1 MVQKYILAHDL
12 GTGGNKA
19 VLYSSEGKL
28 ISKAFKSY
36 DTYYPYSGWA
46 EHNPQDWWEAVI
58 ESTKKLLAATEINK
72 KNIACISLSGHSMGI
87 VPVDKEG
94 KLLRKTVPLWNDSR
108 AIDKAREIL
117 KFIGYDYWYEK
128 TGAGFR
134 PENHSIFKLA
144 WFKENEPDMFNSTYK
159 FLPTK
164 GFITLKL
171 TGNFISDYS
180 DASFSGLMD
189 INELKY
195 SEEIFN
201 LSGLPVE
208 KMPVLLKSVDYA
220 GELTKEASEL
230 LGIPSGIAVI
240 NGGVDNAC
248 TAIGAGNIK
257 ENRIYNYIGSSS
269 WIAATSA
276 KPIINSKIKIPCY
289 AHSIPNLYLSQVSVF
304 STGSTLQ
311 WYKDIFCDKENLQA
325 EKSDGNVYSMIEKN
339 ASYSPVGSNNIIF
352 IPSFRGG
359 ATVSPNSYLR
369 GAFLGLELSH
379 NKNDINR
386 AVLEGISFELAL
398 ALKEYVN
405 LGMKSKDIRIT
416 GGGSKSKFWRQMLA
430 DVFGI
435 DTILTSI
442 DQEAAAFGAAA
453 IGAVGTGIWKDFSIV
468 DEIVKQ
474 VDVSKPDKQNVRVY
488 KEILHKFKYAMDKVG
503 EINEFFL
510 KNR

>member
-19 VLYSSEGKL
+19 VLYSSEGEL

-36 DTYYPYSGWA
+36 ATYYPYSGWA
-46 EHNPQDWWEAVI
+46 EQNPQDWWEAVI

-94 KLLRKTVPLWNDSR
+94 KLLRKIVPLWNDSR

-117 KFIGYDYWYEK
+117 KLIGDDYWYEK

-144 WFKENEPDMFNSTYK
+144 WFKENEPDMFNSTFK

-164 GFITLKL
+164 GFIILKL

-276 KPIINSKIKIPCY
+276 KPMINSKLKIPCY
-289 AHSIPNLYLSQVSVF
+289 VHSIPDLYLSQVSVF

-325 EKSDGNVYSMIEKN
+325 ENSNGNVYSIIEKN
-339 ASYSPVGSNNIIF
+339 ASNSPVGSNNIIF

-359 ATVSPNSYLR
+359 ATVNPNPYLR

-386 AVLEGISFELAL
+386 SVLEGISFELAL
-398 ALKEYVN
+398 ALKKYMN

-435 DTILTSI
+435 DTILT
-442 DQEAAAFGAAA
+442 
-453 IGAVGTGIWKDFSIV
+453 
-468 DEIVKQ
+468 
-474 VDVSKPDKQNVRVY
+474 
-488 KEILHKFKYAMDKVG
+488 
-503 EINEFFL
+503 
-510 KNR
+510 